1 MNRNNIHA
9 GRNKSG
15 GLEFHVLSDID
26 KERIHAATLEVLLKT
41 GVYVEE
47 ESVLERY
54 AGAGCMV
61 DPKTRMVRIP
71 PHVVEDAI
79 ESAPEIMLMA
89 GRDPKDD
96 ILLEM
101 NRVSFSCFGTAI
113 KVTDPET
120 GEIRDSTKA
129 DLADCARIIDYLD
142 HVETNRR
149 SVSAYDVPQ
158 AVAAVHD
165 AEALLNNTTKH
176 ILTTP
181 YNGYMCRQI
190 IKMLVAIV
198 GSEENLRQRPLVT
211 FNNCA
216 VTPLKLPREC
226 CEIIVE
232 AAKAG
237 LPVTVLSQAL
247 TGGSSPVTLA
257 GTLVIHNSEVLAGLV
272 LSQLVARG
280 NPFFYCSSSCSLDL
294 RYGTAAVG
302 TPETALLNAA
312 IAELSRYYRL
322 PCRVAG
328 G

>member
-1 MNRNNIHA
+1 MIRNFHA
-9 GRNKSG
+9 GRNHSG
-15 GLEFHVLSDID
+15 GLEFHVLSEID
-26 KERIHAATLEVLLKT
+26 KERIHASTLEVLLKT
-41 GVYVEE
+41 GVFVEDQDA
-47 ESVLERY
+47 LEMY
-54 AGAGCMV
+54 AGGGCMI
-61 DPKTRMVRIP
+61 DPKTKMVRIP

-79 ESAPEIMLMA
+79 QSAPEIMLMA
-89 GRDPKDD
+89 GRNPEDD
-96 ILLEM
+96 VILEM

-113 KVTDPET
+113 KVTDPNT
-120 GEIRDSTKA
+120 GEIRDSTKK

-142 HVETNRR
+142 NVETNRR
-149 SVSAYDVPQ
+149 SVSAYEVPQ

-165 AEALLNNTTKH
+165 AEALLCNTTKH

-181 YNGYMCRQI
+181 YNGYMARQI

-198 GSEENLRQRPLVT
+198 GSEERLRQRPLVT

-216 VTPLKLPREC
+216 VTPLKLPKEC

-232 AAKAG
+232 SAKAG

-247 TGGSSPVTLA
+247 AGGSSPVTLA
-257 GTLVIHNSEVLAGLV
+257 GTLVIHNAEVLSGLV
-272 LSQLVARG
+272 LSQFVSKG
-280 NPFFYCSSSCSLDL
+280 NPFLYCSSTCSLDL

-302 TPETALLNAA
+302 TPETALMNAA
-312 IAELSRYYRL
+312 IAEMARYYLL